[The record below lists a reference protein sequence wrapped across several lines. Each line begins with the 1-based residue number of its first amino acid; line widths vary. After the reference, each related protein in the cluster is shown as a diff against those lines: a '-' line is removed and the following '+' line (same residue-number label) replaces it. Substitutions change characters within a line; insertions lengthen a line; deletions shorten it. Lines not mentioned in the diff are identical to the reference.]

1 MKLPALAAF
10 AAAIAVFSLSAAADD
25 LSLEPE
31 AIAALF
37 PGHYEARVAG
47 GYRLLIA
54 AKEDGSMMGRAFGK
68 EDKGAWKLEDNKL
81 CVAWRSWTRGKFK
94 CGSIVQ
100 NGDWYVATN
109 AEDGDTMQFR
119 PVDKRVVMA
128 AEVGRTRGAQR

>member
-1 MKLPALAAF
+1 
-10 AAAIAVFSLSAAADD
+10 
-25 LSLEPE
+25 
-31 AIAALF
+31 
-37 PGHYEARVAG
+37 
-47 GYRLLIA
+47 
-54 AKEDGSMMGRAFGK
+54 MMGRAFGK

>member
-1 MKLPALAAF
+1 MIKSFAAALAA
-10 AAAIAVFSLSAAADD
+10 AAIFAVPAAHADE
-25 LSLEPE
+25 LALEPE

-54 AKEDGSMMGRAFGK
+54 AKEDGSMLGRAFGR

-100 NGDWYVATN
+100 NGGWYVATN
-109 AEDGDTMQFR
+109 DKDGDKMQFR
-119 PVDKRVVMA
+119 PVDKREMMT
-128 AEVGRTRGAQR
+128 AEVGRKAGRD